1 MPSGPLRYRQNIQI
15 KDRWRHVHA
24 PAALKLLESRNV
36 QELTTARPR
45 KLPAR
50 CLHLGTLGGR
60 ILLLVAAALF
70 SIGLAVVLT
79 KRHAVVVLMGI
90 ELMLNAVNLNLV
102 AFSQYDPDRLQGQL
116 FSLFVIVVAAAE
128 AAVALSLVIQ
138 VYRHFRT
145 VRLDELTDLKQ

>member
-1 MPSGPLRYRQNIQI
+1 MEPQSSG
-15 KDRWRHVHA
+15 
-24 PAALKLLESRNV
+24 
-36 QELTTARPR
+36 
-45 KLPAR
+45 
-50 CLHLGTLGGR
+50 

-128 AAVALSLVIQ
+128 AAVALSMVIQ
-138 VYRHFRT
+138 VYRHFKT
-145 VRLDELTDLKQ
+145 VRLDELTDLQQ

>member
-1 MPSGPLRYRQNIQI
+1 MEPQSSG
-15 KDRWRHVHA
+15 
-24 PAALKLLESRNV
+24 
-36 QELTTARPR
+36 
-45 KLPAR
+45 
-50 CLHLGTLGGR
+50 

-79 KRHAVVVLMGI
+79 KRHAVVVLMGV

-128 AAVALSLVIQ
+128 AAVALSLIIQ

-145 VRLDELTDLKQ
+145 VHLDELTDLQQ

>member
-1 MPSGPLRYRQNIQI
+1 MELHYSG
-15 KDRWRHVHA
+15 
-24 PAALKLLESRNV
+24 
-36 QELTTARPR
+36 
-45 KLPAR
+45 
-50 CLHLGTLGGR
+50 

-128 AAVALSLVIQ
+128 AAVALSMVIQ

-145 VRLDELTDLKQ
+145 VRLDELTDLQQ

>member
-1 MPSGPLRYRQNIQI
+1 MEPQLSG
-15 KDRWRHVHA
+15 
-24 PAALKLLESRNV
+24 
-36 QELTTARPR
+36 
-45 KLPAR
+45 
-50 CLHLGTLGGR
+50 
-60 ILLLVAAALF
+60 ILLLIAAALF

-79 KRHAVVVLMGI
+79 KRHAVVVLMGV

-128 AAVALSLVIQ
+128 AAVALSLIIQ

-145 VRLDELTDLKQ
+145 VRLDELTDLQQ

>member
-1 MPSGPLRYRQNIQI
+1 MMETQLAG
-15 KDRWRHVHA
+15 
-24 PAALKLLESRNV
+24 
-36 QELTTARPR
+36 
-45 KLPAR
+45 
-50 CLHLGTLGGR
+50 

-79 KRHAVVVLMGI
+79 KRHAVVVLMGV

-128 AAVALSLVIQ
+128 AAVALSLIIQ
-138 VYRHFRT
+138 VYRHFHT
-145 VRLDELTDLKQ
+145 VQLDELTDLQQ

>member
-1 MPSGPLRYRQNIQI
+1 MEPQSSG
-15 KDRWRHVHA
+15 
-24 PAALKLLESRNV
+24 
-36 QELTTARPR
+36 
-45 KLPAR
+45 
-50 CLHLGTLGGR
+50 

-79 KRHAVVVLMGI
+79 KRHAVVVLMGV

-128 AAVALSLVIQ
+128 AAVALSMVIQ

-145 VRLDELTDLKQ
+145 VRLDELTDLQQ

>member
-1 MPSGPLRYRQNIQI
+1 MEPISSG
-15 KDRWRHVHA
+15 
-24 PAALKLLESRNV
+24 
-36 QELTTARPR
+36 
-45 KLPAR
+45 
-50 CLHLGTLGGR
+50 

-70 SIGLAVVLT
+70 SIGLAVVLV
-79 KRHAVVVLMGI
+79 KRHAVVVLMGV

-128 AAVALSLVIQ
+128 AAVALSMIIQ

>member
-1 MPSGPLRYRQNIQI
+1 MITGNMEPLSSG
-15 KDRWRHVHA
+15 
-24 PAALKLLESRNV
+24 
-36 QELTTARPR
+36 
-45 KLPAR
+45 
-50 CLHLGTLGGR
+50 

-70 SIGLAVVLT
+70 SIGLAVVLV
-79 KRHAVVVLMGI
+79 KRHAVVVLMGV

-128 AAVALSLVIQ
+128 AAVALSMIIQ

-145 VRLDELTDLKQ
+145 VHLDELTDLQQ